1 MYGPVQGEVKISM
14 TIQLKKGSNGNGAT
28 ISLPRQPIKKDPT
41 TPLPANAASYNQ
53 IAMRAYAI
61 WQMNGCCHG
70 RDQNDWLQAEYEL
83 SQLVNQK

>member
-41 TPLPANAASYNQ
+41 TPLPANTASSMAGGDYTAVIEWSILAAP
-53 IAMRAYAI
+53 
-61 WQMNGCCHG
+61 
-70 RDQNDWLQAEYEL
+70 
-83 SQLVNQK
+83 